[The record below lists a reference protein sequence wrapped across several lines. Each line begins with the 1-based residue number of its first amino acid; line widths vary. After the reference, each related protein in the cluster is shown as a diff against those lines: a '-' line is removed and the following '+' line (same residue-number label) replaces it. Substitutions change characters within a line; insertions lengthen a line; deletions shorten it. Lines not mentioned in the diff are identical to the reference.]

1 MNGQKQ
7 ISEKVIKLLE
17 KIRLNKIYGSVEIY
31 FEGGEI
37 TQVTQRII
45 NKITKASK
53 KNFETQKESVL
64 AANDKVQR
72 RTISSNQEFSEISSE
87 I

>member
-64 AANDKVQR
+64 ATNDKVQR

>member
-1 MNGQKQ
+1 MNGQNN

-17 KIRLNKIYGSVEIY
+17 KIRQNKIYGSVEIY

-45 NKITKASK
+45 SKISKASK
-53 KNFETQKESVL
+53 DTRENNKPVL
-64 AANDKVQR
+64 KTNNKFQR
-72 RTISSNQEFSEISSE
+72 STVTSSQEFSEITTE